1 MPFTDRELQVLA
13 ITERVSSAIS
23 FVGCMFVVLTFMA
36 SCRFRTPVNRLIFF
50 ATWGNILGICA
61 TATSRS
67 GIIAGEDTALC
78 QWQAVFIQWFHVAD
92 AFWAFS
98 MACNVYLTLFHRYST
113 AELRKI
119 EWKYICICYVLPSIP
134 ALTFLFIK
142 NNERG
147 KVYGGATVSTTLE
160 PQWSIL
166 RVAGVYG
173 PIWSIIAVTL
183 GIYIYSAKFILASR
197 RDIKRLRNI
206 SLTLTSTV
214 DSTLPGAADVSSYM
228 DHDTHPGLQQHIQQD
243 PQQREQQ
250 AHHLDNWAGPEHRQ
264 EYLGDDIEPA
274 YFPPSTPRHTTHGPE
289 SEGVE
294 DTINVE
300 HAAGHDSFQI
310 RPNRRRSLPGEGY
323 RMYKSSWERQS
334 ATWAYSKF
342 AILFFCSLL
351 VTWVPASINRVYSF
365 AHPEEPNRVLTYLAS
380 LVLPLQG
387 FWNTLVYTAV
397 SSSVI
402 ASYIKSFRENP
413 RLLYQCFDF
422 GRLYGFI
429 SRHFRP
435 QA

>member
-78 QWQAVFIQWFHVAD
+78 QWQAVFIQW
-92 AFWAFS
+92 
-98 MACNVYLTLFHRYST
+98 
-113 AELRKI
+113 
-119 EWKYICICYVLPSIP
+119 
-134 ALTFLFIK
+134 
-142 NNERG
+142 
-147 KVYGGATVSTTLE
+147 

-214 DSTLPGAADVSSYM
+214 DSTLPGATDVSSYM

-289 SEGVE
+289 AEGVE

-323 RMYKSSWERQS
+323 RMHKASWERQS

-351 VTWVPASINRVYSF
+351 ITWVPASINRVYSF

-387 FWNTLVYTAV
+387 FWNALVYTAV